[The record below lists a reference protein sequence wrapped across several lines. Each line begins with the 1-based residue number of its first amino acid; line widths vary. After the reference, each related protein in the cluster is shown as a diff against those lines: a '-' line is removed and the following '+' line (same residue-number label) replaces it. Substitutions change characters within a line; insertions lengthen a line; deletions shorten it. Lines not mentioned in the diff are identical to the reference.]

1 MRTRLTSLVILATAL
16 LLAGALP
23 AQQPAAP
30 AAPARPA
37 VHKPAPSTTVVAVP
51 GPSVEG
57 ISEYN
62 LPNGLKVL
70 LFPDQSKPTITV
82 NITYLVG
89 SRHEGYGET
98 GMAHLLEHMLFKG
111 STRHPDV
118 WHELDSHGA
127 NPNGTTW
134 YDRTNYFETFAASDS
149 NLVWSLDL
157 EADRMVNSFIAAD
170 ALKSE
175 FTVVRNEFELGEN
188 DPAGILEERVLS
200 TAYLWHNYG
209 NSTIGARSDIEG
221 VPVDRLK
228 NFYRRYYQPDNA
240 VLVVAGKI
248 DPKRAL
254 QLVVQKFGRIPRPD
268 RGGVLKIYPTYTREP
283 VQDGE
288 RYVTLRR
295 VGDVQVVTVAYHT
308 PSGADSEFAAVD
320 VLAHVLGDA
329 PSGRLYQG
337 LVQAGKAATVSAYA
351 NQFRE
356 PGTLVASAT
365 VRKEDSLPVARAAM
379 AEAIA
384 GILATPATPDEVE
397 RAKAGMLKR
406 IDLTLNNSEQA
417 ALSLT
422 KWVSIGDWRL
432 LFLNRDRI
440 KAVTAGDVSR
450 VAAAYLKPSNATW
463 GEFLPTE
470 KPDRAEIPPTPDVA
484 LLVKDYKGDTART
497 VGEAFDPSPA
507 NIDARTTVS
516 TLPDGMKLALLPK
529 QTRGQTVNVRMTLRF
544 GTREALQGKATS
556 ADLAAD
562 MLLRGTRTRTR
573 QQIKDELDRL
583 KTTLAISGSPTGAQI
598 RMESTRPNLLEALT
612 LLGEVLREPAF
623 DTKEFGEL
631 QQENLAALESQKS
644 DPIAQG
650 QIAFSRYMNP
660 APKGDPR
667 YTPTT
672 DEQVADYTAATVDQA
687 RQFYAEFYGA
697 SNAQMA
703 VVGDFDARQVGDLVG
718 SLFGAWKSSTPFVRI
733 PFTYDDVAA
742 SEITIDTPDK
752 ANAFLLAGENM
763 PMQDDDPDYPAMVM
777 GDYMLGGGNLSSRL
791 ADRIRQKEGAS
802 YGVGSFFTARPLDK
816 SGQWGAYAIYAPVNA
831 GRVETALRE
840 EIDRALKD
848 GFTPAEVANA
858 KQGWL
863 QNAAVERS
871 QDASLAG
878 ALASNLFLGRTLSF
892 DAGIEK
898 RVAAL
903 TPDQIVAVMRR
914 YLDPAKVTV
923 VKAGDFTQGAAPA
936 KP

>member
-1 MRTRLTSLVILATAL
+1 MKVRLTSLVRLGAVLILAGSL
-16 LLAGALP
+16 S
-23 AQQPAAP
+23 AQQPPAPAPAKPTPAAQKAAP
-30 AAPARPA
+30 AA
-37 VHKPAPSTTVVAVP
+37 VVAVA

-70 LFPDQSKPTITV
+70 LFPDPSKPTMTV

-118 WHELDSHGA
+118 WHELDAHGA

-149 NLVWSLDL
+149 NLAWALDL
-157 EADRMVNSFIAAD
+157 EADRMVNSFVAGQ

-175 FTVVRNEFELGEN
+175 MTVVRNEFELGEN
-188 DPAGILEERVLS
+188 DPAGILEERVMS

-221 VPVDRLK
+221 VPVERLK
-228 NFYRRYYQPDNA
+228 SFYQRYYQPDNA

-248 DPKRAL
+248 DSKRAL
-254 QLVVQKFGRIPRPD
+254 QLVVQKFGRIPRPN
-268 RGGVLKIYPTYTREP
+268 RSGVLKIYPTYTREP

-295 VGDVQVVTVAYHT
+295 AGDVQVVAVAYHT
-308 PSGADSEFAAVD
+308 PSGADSDFAAVD

-337 LVQAGKAATVSAYA
+337 LVQPGKAAEVSAFA

-365 VRKEDSLPVARAAM
+365 VRKEDSLSVARAAM
-379 AEAIA
+379 AEAIS
-384 GILATPATPDEVE
+384 GILATPATADEVE

-406 IDLTLNNSEQA
+406 IDLALNNSENA

-440 KAVTAGDVSR
+440 RAVTAEDVAR

-463 GEFLPTE
+463 GEFIPTE
-470 KPDRAEIPPTPDVA
+470 KPDRAVIPPTPDVA
-484 LLVKDYKGDTART
+484 ALVKGYKGDTARA

-507 NIDARTTVS
+507 NIDARTAIT
-516 TLPDGMKLALLPK
+516 TLPGGMKLALLSK
-529 QTRGQTVNVRMTLRF
+529 TTRGQSVNLRMTLRF
-544 GTREALQGKATS
+544 GTRDALQGKATA
-556 ADLAAD
+556 ADFAAD

-583 KTTLAISGSPTGAQI
+583 KTTLAISGTPTGAQI
-598 RMESTRPNLLEALT
+598 RMESTRPNLVAALN
-612 LLGEVLREPAF
+612 LLGEILREPAF
-623 DTKEFGEL
+623 DAKEFGEL
-631 QQENLAALESQKS
+631 QQENLAALESQRS

-650 QIAFSRYMNP
+650 QIAFGRYMNP

-667 YTPTT
+667 YTATT
-672 DEQVADYTAATVDQA
+672 DEQVADYTAATVEQA

-697 SNAQMA
+697 SNAELA
-703 VVGDFDARQVGDLVG
+703 VVGD
-718 SLFGAWKSSTPFVRI
+718 SLFGTWKSNQPFVRI
-733 PFTYDDVAA
+733 PFKYDDVPA

-752 ANAFLLAGENM
+752 ANAFLLAGENL
-763 PMQDDDPDYPAMVM
+763 PMADTDPDYPAMVL

-802 YGVGSFFTARPLDK
+802 YGVGSFFSARPLDK
-816 SGQWGAYAIYAPVNA
+816 SGQWGAYAIYAPENA

-848 GFTPAEVANA
+848 GFTATEIANA

-863 QNAAVERS
+863 QNAQVERS

-878 ALASNLFLGRTLSF
+878 ELANNLFLDRTLTF
-892 DAGIEK
+892 DADLEK
-898 RVAAL
+898 RLSAL
-903 TPDQIVAVMRR
+903 TADQIVAVMRK

-923 VKAGDFTQGAAPA
+923 VKAGDFHAATAPA

>member
-1 MRTRLTSLVILATAL
+1 MRFRLTSLVGLAAAL
-16 LLAGALP
+16 LLAANLSS
-23 AQQPAAP
+23 QQPPAP
-30 AAPARPA
+30 AAPA
-37 VHKPAPSTTVVAVP
+37 KPVVRKAAPSAVVAVP

-118 WHELDSHGA
+118 WHELDAHGA

-149 NLVWSLDL
+149 NLAWALDL
-157 EADRMVNSFIAAD
+157 EADRMVHSFIAAA

-248 DPKRAL
+248 DPRRAL

-268 RGGVLKIYPTYTREP
+268 RSGVLRIYPTYTREP

-288 RYVTLRR
+288 RSVTLRR

-308 PSGADSEFAAVD
+308 PSGADSDFAAVD

-329 PSGRLYQG
+329 PSGRLYQA
-337 LVQAGKAATVSAYA
+337 LVAAGKAASVSAYA

-365 VRKEDSLPVARAAM
+365 VRKEDSLSVARAAM
-379 AEAIA
+379 ADAIT
-384 GILATPATPDEVE
+384 GVITTPATADEVE

-440 KAVTAGDVSR
+440 KAVTAADVGR

-463 GEFLPTE
+463 GEFLPTD
-470 KPDRAEIPPTPDVA
+470 KPDRADIPPTPDVA
-484 LLVKDYKGDTART
+484 VLLRDYKGDTARA

-507 NIDARTTVS
+507 NIDARTAIT
-516 TLPDGMKLALLPK
+516 TLPGGMKVALLPK

-544 GTREALQGKATS
+544 GTREALQGKAAA

-562 MLLRGTRTRTR
+562 MLLRGTRTRSR

-583 KTTLAISGSPTGAQI
+583 KTTLSVSGTSTGAQV
-598 RMESTRPNLLEALT
+598 RMESTRPNLVAALT

-623 DTKEFGEL
+623 DAKEFGEL
-631 QQENLAALESQKS
+631 QQENLASLEAQRS

-650 QIAFSRYMNP
+650 QVAFGRYLNP

-697 SNAQMA
+697 SNAQLA
-703 VVGDFDARQVGDLVG
+703 IVGDFDAKAVGDLAG
-718 SLFGAWKSSTPFVRI
+718 SLFGSWKSSQPFARI
-733 PFTYDDVAA
+733 PFTYDDVSA
-742 SEITIDTPDK
+742 SEITIATPDK

-763 PMQDDDPDYPAMVM
+763 AMRDDDPDYPAMLL

-802 YGVGSFFTARPLDK
+802 YGVGSFFSARPLDK
-816 SGQWGAYAIYAPVNA
+816 SAQWGAYAIFAPENA

-840 EIDRALKD
+840 EIVRALKD
-848 GFTPAEVANA
+848 GFTADEVARA

-878 ALASNLFLGRTLSF
+878 ELANDLFLGRTLAF
-892 DAGIEK
+892 DADVERK
-898 RVAAL
+898 LAAL

-923 VKAGDFTQGAAPA
+923 VKAGDFKEGDAPA
-936 KP
+936 RP

>member
-1 MRTRLTSLVILATAL
+1 M
-16 LLAGALP
+16 
-23 AQQPAAP
+23 
-30 AAPARPA
+30 
-37 VHKPAPSTTVVAVP
+37 AVP

-70 LFPDQSKPTITV
+70 LFPDQSKPTMTV

-111 STRHPDV
+111 STHHPDV

-149 NLVWSLDL
+149 NLVWALDL
-157 EADRMVNSFIAAD
+157 EADRMVNSFIAAQ
-170 ALKSE
+170 ALNSE
-175 FTVVRNEFELGEN
+175 MTVVRNEYELGEN

-209 NSTIGARSDIEG
+209 NATIGARSDIEG

-248 DPKRAL
+248 DSKRTL
-254 QLVVQKFGRIPRPD
+254 QLVVQKFARIPRPD
-268 RGGVLKIYPTYTREP
+268 RTGVLRIYPTYTREP

-288 RYVTLRR
+288 RSVTLRR

-308 PSGADSEFAAVD
+308 PSGADSDFAAVD

-337 LVQAGKAATVSAYA
+337 LVAAGKAAEVSAYA

-365 VRKEDSLPVARAAM
+365 VRKEDSLSVARAAM
-379 AEAIA
+379 ADAIM
-384 GILATPATPDEVE
+384 GILTAPAAADEVE

-440 KAVTAGDVSR
+440 KAVTAGDVAR
-450 VAAAYLKPSNATW
+450 VASAYLKPSNATW
-463 GEFLPTE
+463 GEFIPTE
-470 KPDRAEIPPTPDVA
+470 KPDRADIPPTPDVA

-507 NIDARTTVS
+507 NIDARTTIS

-544 GTREALQGKATS
+544 GTREALQGKAAA

-583 KTTLAISGSPTGAQI
+583 KTTLAISGSSTGAQI
-598 RMESTRPNLLEALT
+598 RMESTRPNLAAALN

-623 DTKEFGEL
+623 DAKEYGEL

-703 VVGDFDARQVGDLVG
+703 VVGDFDAKEVGDLIG
-718 SLFGAWKSSTPFVRI
+718 SLFGAWKSSQPFVRI

-752 ANAFLLAGENM
+752 ANAFLLAGENL
-763 PMQDDDPDYPAMVM
+763 PMQDDDPDYPAMLM

-816 SGQWGAYAIYAPVNA
+816 SGQWGAYAIYAPVNV
-831 GRVETALRE
+831 GKVETALRE
-840 EIDRALKD
+840 EINRALKD

-878 ALASNLFLGRTLSF
+878 ELATNLFVGRNLSF

-923 VKAGDFTQGAAPA
+923 VKAGDFHAATAPA

>member
-1 MRTRLTSLVILATAL
+1 MRFRPTSLVGLAAAL
-16 LLAGALP
+16 LLAGTLS
-23 AQQPAAP
+23 AQQPPAP
-30 AAPARPA
+30 AAPAKPA
-37 VHKPAPSTTVVAVP
+37 VRKAAPSAVIAVP

-111 STRHPDV
+111 STGHRNIPQ
-118 WHELDSHGA
+118 ELTVHGA
-127 NPNGTTW
+127 DPNGTTW

-149 NLVWSLDL
+149 NLVWALDL
-157 EADRMVNSFIAAD
+157 EADRMVHSFIAAD

-188 DPAGILEERVLS
+188 DPEGILDERVLS

-248 DPKRAL
+248 DTKRVL
-254 QLVVQKFGRIPRPD
+254 QLVAQKFGRIPRPD
-268 RGGVLKIYPTYTREP
+268 RTGVLKIYPTYTRDP

-288 RYVTLRR
+288 RSVTLRR
-295 VGDVQVVTVAYHT
+295 VGDVQVVMVAYHI
-308 PSGADSEFAAVD
+308 PSGADSDFASMD

-329 PSGRLYQG
+329 PSGRMYQA
-337 LVQAGKAATVSAYA
+337 LVATGKAATVSAYA

-356 PGTLVASAT
+356 PGTLEASAT
-365 VRKEDSLPVARAAM
+365 VRKEDSLSVARAAM
-379 AEAIA
+379 ADA
-384 GILATPATPDEVE
+384 LAAAVTTPPTEEEVA

-417 ALSLT
+417 ALALT

-440 KAVTAGDVSR
+440 RAVTPEDVAR
-450 VAAAYLKPSNATW
+450 AAAAYLKPSNATW
-463 GEFLPTE
+463 GEFVPTQ

-484 LLVKDYKGDTART
+484 ALVKDYKGDTARA

-507 NIDARTTVS
+507 NIDARTTIT
-516 TLPDGMKLALLPK
+516 TLPGGMKIALLPK
-529 QTRGQTVNVRMTLRF
+529 QTRGQSVNVRMTLRF
-544 GTREALQGKATS
+544 GTREALQGKGAA

-562 MLLRGTRTRTR
+562 MLMRGTRTRSR

-583 KTTLAISGSPTGAQI
+583 KSTLAISGTATGAQI
-598 RMESTRPNLLEALT
+598 RMESTRPNLVAALT
-612 LLGEVLREPAF
+612 LLGEILREPAF
-623 DTKEFGEL
+623 DAKEFGEL
-631 QQENLAALESQKS
+631 QQENLASLEAQRS

-650 QIAFSRYMNP
+650 QVAYERYMTP

-672 DEQVADYTAATVDQA
+672 DEQVADYTAATVEQA

-697 SNAQMA
+697 SNAQLA
-703 VVGDFDARQVGDLVG
+703 IVGDFNAKEVGDLAG
-718 SLFGAWKSSTPFVRI
+718 SLFGAWKSSQPFTRI
-733 PFTYDDVAA
+733 PYAYDDVPGT
-742 SEITIDTPDK
+742 EIVIQTPDK
-752 ANAFLLAGENM
+752 ANAFLLAGENVAM
-763 PMQDDDPDYPAMVM
+763 RDDDPDYPAMVL
-777 GDYMLGGGNLSSRL
+777 GDYMLGGGFLSSRL

-802 YGVGSFFTARPLDK
+802 YGVGSFFSARPLDK

-831 GRVETALRE
+831 TRVESALRE
-840 EIDRALKD
+840 ELARALRD
-848 GFTPAEVANA
+848 GFTQQELAQA

-863 QNAAVERS
+863 QNAQVERS
-871 QDASLAG
+871 HDAALAG
-878 ALASNLFLGRTLSF
+878 ELANYLFIDRKLAY
-892 DAGIEK
+892 DAELE
-898 RVAAL
+898 RRLAAL
-903 TPDQIVAVMRR
+903 TPDQVVAVLRR
-914 YLDPAKVTV
+914 YLDPARVTV
-923 VKAGDFTQGAAPA
+923 VKAGDFKEGAAPA